1 MVKAS
6 LEFDIKKQKSQLL
19 KNAKRKLK
27 LQHVRMEYGEN
38 IVASLNIHRVVFDAR
53 ILLRTILENNLEFD
67 MKKQLSQLLK
77 HAKAKLNNEHVLME
91 CGAIIVVHIHN
102 HRVVFDAR
110 ILQRIMVENRQEN
123 DMKNQL

>member
-53 ILLRTILENNLEFD
+53 ILLRTILENNQEFD
-67 MKKQLSQLLK
+67 MKKHLSQLLK

-91 CGAIIVVHIHN
+91 CGAIILAHIHN

-110 ILQRIMVENRQEN
+110 ILQRIMVENKQEN